1 MKNLFY
7 RKLNGMAGLKEK
19 ATFKLKAIAGIA
31 LMLIAFFTISAITND
46 AGKGAMIAPFIGLAA
61 IKRDPNTDESSLNA
75 KKELLNEITTMIS
88 KGVEGS
94 ATKTELEAL
103 KSKLEN
109 SVSKED
115 FEAVKKEAI
124 RLAEAVKAL
133 SEKPT
138 EKTKLSLKDAL
149 KEHAAIIKQ
158 IANKVTEKEV
168 VVKTL
173 LQRSAING
181 NQNAF
186 DIPEIGTLATR
197 KLSLYDLFPKLNIGK
212 GNHNGTIRYYDWD
225 EDTIARAAAAVAEGA
240 AFPESTA
247 AFKKYS
253 KDIQKI
259 GDTLPVTEE
268 FFEDEALFAAEL
280 EMFLKVNVELEVDRQ
295 LYEGDGT
302 GNTITGLLASMD
314 SYTLPSAGSIVAPNI
329 YDLAVK
335 VSEEITV
342 AGGSKFSP
350 DVIIANQATINR
362 MRLAK
367 DANDNYI
374 LPPFVGR
381 DGQLVANM
389 VVIESNIVANNVM
402 IVGDRRFGRIY
413 EVDGITMSKGTVNA
427 QFKEDEMTLKVRKRL
442 AFLIRNCDKGGFRK
456 VLDIDAALSALTIV

>member
-1 MKNLFY
+1 MTVE
-7 RKLNGMAGLKEK
+7 EK
-19 ATFKLKAIAGIA
+19 AAHDA
-31 LMLIAFFTISAITND
+31 LIAEINKNIE
-46 AGKGAMIAPFIGLAA
+46 AA
-61 IKRDPNTDESSLNA
+61 NK
-75 KKELLNEITTMIS
+75 S
-88 KGVEGS
+88 KVDVS
-94 ATKTELEAL
+94 ELEAI
-103 KSKLEN
+103 KTKLEN

-115 FEAVKKEAI
+115 FEAVKTEAI
-124 RLAEAVKAL
+124 RLATEFNAIQ
-133 SEKPT
+133 EKGAT
-138 EKTKLSLKDAL
+138 EKKLSLKDAL
-149 KEHAAIIKQ
+149 KEHVEMIKK
-158 IANKVTEKEV
+158 IAQKVSSDEV

-186 DIPEIGTLATR
+186 DLPEIGTLATR

-247 AFKKYS
+247 AFKKYAVT
-253 KDIQKI
+253 IQKI

-295 LYEGDGT
+295 LYAGDGT
-302 GNTITGLLASMD
+302 GNTITGLLASID
-314 SYTLPSAGSIVAPNI
+314 SYTLPGTGSIVAPNI

-389 VVIESNIVANNVM
+389 VVIESNIVADNVM
-402 IVGDRRFGRIY
+402 VVGDRRFGRIY
-413 EVDGITMSKGTVNA
+413 EVDGITMSKGTVNT
-427 QFKEDEMTLKVRKRL
+427 QFTEDEMTLKVRKRL

-456 VLDIDAALSALTIV
+456 VLDIDAALAALTIV